1 MKQVLQA
8 LLASADA
15 KSQDGSPDKE
25 DRASSL
31 VVSRSYLRQLL
42 QAFEEEKQRGTP
54 LSDEQPANVQKALP
68 SLPSLLREATS
79 CTPYEPLTPQELRV
93 LQLLAMGHSNQEIAN
108 ALVVSLNTVKSH
120 LKHLYSKLSVS
131 SRIQAS
137 TRARDL
143 HLL

>member
-1 MKQVLQA
+1 
-8 LLASADA
+8 
-15 KSQDGSPDKE
+15 
-25 DRASSL
+25 
-31 VVSRSYLRQLL
+31 
-42 QAFEEEKQRGTP
+42 
-54 LSDEQPANVQKALP
+54 
-68 SLPSLLREATS
+68 
-79 CTPYEPLTPQELRV
+79 
-93 LQLLAMGHSNQEIAN
+93 MGHSNQEIAN